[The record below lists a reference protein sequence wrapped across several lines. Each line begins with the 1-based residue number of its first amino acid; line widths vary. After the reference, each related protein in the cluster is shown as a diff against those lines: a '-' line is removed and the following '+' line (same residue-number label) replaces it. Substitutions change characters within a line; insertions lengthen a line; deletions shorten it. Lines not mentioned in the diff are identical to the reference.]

1 MQLITERERGGR
13 AGSEPERGTTQ
24 SGRPT
29 ETPQARRAGE
39 TSGVVGKAEAGGEG
53 EGGAM
58 GREDRCGQQET
69 KGGTTTTSERPP
81 PSSDKRERGP
91 SNPPRCFSHVP
102 FVVES
107 QPSFATTI
115 SRISSPASQSWSQP
129 STSHADL
136 ANIPRKDASAFLD
149 RAASSA
155 SICFF
160 SALTDPSAGS
170 SVSRIAYAFLTSPG
184 GGGGDGVPV
193 SPEDGDGQDRQ
204 CNLTSGVESRCLPE
218 ARLDVPLVLF
228 QRLVAALDGSRPR
241 LFFDWGR
248 RRGGRRRRRS
258 TRRSTLTGATRGTN
272 GGLRPC

>member
-1 MQLITERERGGR
+1 
-13 AGSEPERGTTQ
+13 
-24 SGRPT
+24 
-29 ETPQARRAGE
+29 
-39 TSGVVGKAEAGGEG
+39 
-53 EGGAM
+53 M

-115 SRISSPASQSWSQP
+115 SRIPSPASQSWSQP

-184 GGGGDGVPV
+184 GATVCQSARKTEMDRTGSAISPRELRAVAFRKLALTFPLFFSSAWSQHSMARDHDCFLTGEGGGEAGGG
-193 SPEDGDGQDRQ
+193 EGQQGDRH
-204 CNLTSGVESRCLPE
+204 
-218 ARLDVPLVLF
+218 
-228 QRLVAALDGSRPR
+228 
-241 LFFDWGR
+241 
-248 RRGGRRRRRS
+248 
-258 TRRSTLTGATRGTN
+258 
-272 GGLRPC
+272 